1 LLLGKINLLVRFERT
16 AEVQSG
22 SCSQIVALLTLQRV
36 NQREAGHLTGCQMTL
51 ARSIALL
58 QYLNHLK
65 RLFFIHSNR
74 VLKLYK

>member
-1 LLLGKINLLVRFERT
+1 MAAFGTELTNIQVNVCYERT

-58 QYLNHLK
+58 
-65 RLFFIHSNR
+65 
-74 VLKLYK
+74 